1 MPCKRKGCR
10 MKLFPFILIF
20 CLCTPSVSHKCAGQ
34 DSVLIKERHKQ
45 MNDSLL
51 IKLENYQKHKQMND
65 SLLIKLENKNGR

>member
-1 MPCKRKGCR
+1 MPCKRR

-20 CLCTPSVSHKCAGQ
+20 CLCAGQ

-51 IKLENYQKHKQMND
+51 IKLENYQRHKQMND